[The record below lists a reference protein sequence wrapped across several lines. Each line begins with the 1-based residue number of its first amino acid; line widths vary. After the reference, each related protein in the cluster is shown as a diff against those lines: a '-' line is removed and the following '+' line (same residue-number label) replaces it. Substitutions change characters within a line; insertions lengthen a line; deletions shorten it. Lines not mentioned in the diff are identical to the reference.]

1 LALLT
6 LFAVF
11 IVLMTLGAPVAIAMG
26 IASVGYLV
34 IADVKPTVLVL
45 QMVDSLDG
53 ITLLAIP
60 FFVLA
65 AEVMNQGGLTE
76 RLFGFAS
83 KLIGHVRGGLA
94 HVNILSSMFF
104 AGISGSAVAD
114 AAGLGRIEIKAMTN
128 AGYDRPF
135 SAAVTAASSC
145 IGPIIPPSIL
155 MVIYG
160 TMGDVS
166 IPALFVGGIV
176 PGILLGVAMM
186 IYVAII
192 ARRRNFPREP
202 RATIG
207 QVVRSFF
214 QNILAL
220 GTPAVILAGLV
231 FGLIT
236 PTEAGVV
243 AVLYSLAVSA
253 IYGDFRLRA
262 LGRIL
267 EESLISTAQ
276 ILFIMS
282 CSALFGWLVTTE
294 QIPEQLAQI
303 FLASPFGKAAFL
315 FAINIVLLFL
325 GTFMSLTAILVIFTP
340 ALLQMAVA
348 LGIDPVHLGVVVVLN
363 LTIGVVTP
371 PLGWCLYIVTEI
383 AEIRFIEAA
392 RAILPFLVPLITVLF
407 LITYVPELVMWPV
420 KLILFG
426 Q

>member
-1 LALLT
+1 MALLT
-6 LFAVF
+6 LFVVF
-11 IVLMTLGAPVAIAMG
+11 ITLMILGAPVAIAMG
-26 IASVGYLV
+26 IASMGYLA
-34 IADVKPTVLVL
+34 IADVKATVLVL
-45 QMVDSLDG
+45 QMVDSLG
-53 ITLLAIP
+53 GLTLLAIP

-65 AEVMNQGGLTE
+65 AEIMNQGGLTE
-76 RLFGFAS
+76 RLFGFAT

-114 AAGLGRIEIKAMTN
+114 AAGLGRIEIKAMTG
-128 AGYDRPF
+128 AGYDRSF
-135 SAAVTAASSC
+135 AAALTAASSC

-166 IPALFVGGIV
+166 IPALFIGGVV
-176 PGILLGVAMM
+176 PGVLLGVAMM
-186 IYVAII
+186 IHVAIV
-192 ARRRNFPREP
+192 ARRKNFPRQP
-202 RATIG
+202 RARAG
-207 QVVRSFF
+207 EVVRSFF

-243 AVLYSLAVSA
+243 AVVYSLLVSMV
-253 IYGDFRLRA
+253 YGDFDIRA
-262 LGRIL
+262 TGRIL
-267 EESLISTAQ
+267 EESLISTTQ

-294 QIPEQLAQI
+294 QVPERLAEI
-303 FLASPFGKAAFL
+303 FLASSYGRIAFM
-315 FAINIVLLFL
+315 FAVNIVLLFL
-325 GTFMSLTAILVIFTP
+325 GTFMSLTAILIIFTP
-340 ALLQMAVA
+340 ALIQLALA

-363 LTIGVVTP
+363 LTIGVITP

-383 AEIRFIEAA
+383 AEIRFVETA
-392 RAILPFLVPLITVLF
+392 RAILPFLIPLIGVLF
-407 LITYVPELVMWPV
+407 LISYVPDLILVPV
-420 KLILFG
+420 NMILFG
-426 Q
+426 R